1 MIQDERRVYL
11 ITELLKENKYNTNI
25 KIPEDINE
33 QKNLLRA
40 LFNIRMPQEIGENF
54 LKIQDE
60 YLQEELENKG
70 IIELKNIKEIEKN
83 IYLWRGDIT
92 TLRIDAI
99 INAANSKLLGCFQPN
114 HGCIDNAIHT
124 FAGIQLRLECNKIMK
139 NQGYNEIT
147 GTAKITKAFN
157 LPSKYVIHTV
167 GPIIYGQLTEED
179 CKLLESCYKSCLSL
193 IEEKDLESIAF
204 CCISTGEFRFPN
216 DVAAKIAIN
225 TVRNFLEKRKI
236 EGKKEI
242 KVIFNVFKER
252 DEEIY
257 RKLLG

>member
-92 TLRIDAI
+92 TLRVDAI
-99 INAANSKLLGCFQPN
+99 VNAANSKLLGCFQPN

-124 FAGIQLRLECNKIMK
+124 FAGIQLRLECNEIMK